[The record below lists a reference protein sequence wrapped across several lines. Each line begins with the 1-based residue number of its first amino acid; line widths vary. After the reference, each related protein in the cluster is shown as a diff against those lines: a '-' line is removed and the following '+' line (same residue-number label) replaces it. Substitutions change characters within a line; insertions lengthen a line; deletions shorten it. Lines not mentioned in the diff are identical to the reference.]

1 MEDNDR
7 TRNDEGPNWGTKDQS
22 ERDNRTESDMEIEQ
36 SEPSDQNSPADHEL
50 GPKQPNR
57 GRNPSGYSYRH
68 DRRGD
73 GDGGYQG
80 RFDRWKVICRLLIP
94 SKAAGSVIGKS
105 GSTIKGLR
113 EQYGCSVMIPALE
126 RGGPERIITIKAANY
141 NLIGKI
147 VARCSE
153 HLDEFL
159 RRNIPI
165 RLLLPSFG
173 IQNLPPMP
181 VQYCKSNFNSSIHIF
196 PINCPHSNERVI
208 TIAGNS
214 EAKGKT
220 VACLLERSDETLKEF
235 ADDLNDYDPNKFS
248 DSLDYGGFN
257 QYGQMRDHQKDHK
270 QPMRLHQGSSREKDD
285 QIENFMEEKITIQN
299 NQHFGQDQLWLK
311 KFSLHKKYFKYIVG
325 KGGTIMEEIRKF
337 SGARIKYGAAQR
349 DHRLIAISGNNKQ
362 IDTAIFMMQKVI
374 HYHNEN
380 INDDEFKS
388 D

>member
-1 MEDNDR
+1 MEDIDR
-7 TRNDEGPNWGTKDQS
+7 TRNDEG
-22 ERDNRTESDMEIEQ
+22 DM
-36 SEPSDQNSPADHEL
+36 D
-50 GPKQPNR
+50 
-57 GRNPSGYSYRH
+57 Y
-68 DRRGD
+68 
-73 GDGGYQG
+73 G

-126 RGGPERIITIKAANY
+126 VHRGPERIITIKAGNY

-165 RLLLPSFG
+165 RLLLPTFG
-173 IQNLPPMP
+173 LQNFPPSP
-181 VQYCKSNFNSSIHIF
+181 VNFCKTNFNSNVHIF
-196 PINCPHSNERVI
+196 GVNCPQSNERVV
-208 TIAGNS
+208 TIAGNA
-214 EAKGKT
+214 EAKGNT
-220 VACLLERSDETLKEF
+220 VACLLERSDEKLKQF
-235 ADDLNDYDPNKFS
+235 ADDLNDYDPNKWS
-248 DSLDYGGFN
+248 DEFDYGGFN
-257 QYGQMRDHQKDHK
+257 RFGQMRDHQQQKDHK
-270 QPMRLHQGSSREKDD
+270 QPMRMHQGTSREIELD
-285 QIENFMEEKITIQN
+285 QPEHRFEEKITIQN

-311 KFSLHKKYFKYIVG
+311 KFVLHAKYFKYIVG
-325 KGGTIMEEIRKF
+325 EGGLIMEEIRKF

-349 DHRLIAISGNNKQ
+349 DNRLIAISGNNKQ

-374 HYHNEN
+374 NHHTEN
-380 INDDEFKS
+380 ADEEFKS